1 MLLHHIRSPLLR
13 YDAGRRGAMEGRA
26 TDDPPP
32 RRSHASRRVL
42 LPLHTRLL
50 RQVEGQVRLQGPF
63 FPSLPLSPS
72 PPPPPTRFGILSNI
86 LLGEDKDALQAMSCG
101 QNESISD
108 NPVGLF
114 HPHQPIH
121 SPCAQ
126 CAQRNGTE
134 LTGLQPVITGV
145 RNIPGGFRAR
155 AAL

>member
-1 MLLHHIRSPLLR
+1 MQAAAAPWRAVLRTTHLLV
-13 YDAGRRGAMEGRA
+13 
-26 TDDPPP
+26 DP
-32 RRSHASRRVL
+32 
-42 LPLHTRLL
+42 TRLAASSFHSTPVSSAKWKDKFDCKVL
-50 RQVEGQVRLQGPF
+50 S
-63 FPSLPLSPS
+63 FPPS
-72 PPPPPTRFGILSNI
+72 PFSFPYRFGILSNI